1 MVKNHA
7 NITSHSSKGYRTV
20 KNLGATDV
28 NPSNLDGTLNK
39 IVNNAGLDTRI
50 TAGRKGG
57 KKRTGMSERMQR
69 AISSR
74 PTMHIKDG
82 KLLLTGLVEKKQTYY

>member
-20 KNLGATDV
+20 KNLGGPNA
-28 NPSNLDGTLNK
+28 NQSNLDGPSSKLA
-39 IVNNAGLDTRI
+39 INAGLDVNI
-50 TAGRKGG
+50 KVGRPKKG
-57 KKRTGMSERMQR
+57 KKGLSAR
-69 AISSR
+69 AKRALSTR

-82 KLLLTGLVEKKQTYY
+82 KLLLTGHVEKTQDFF